1 MTFRSHRAAAAVALL
16 VLALLPSTSRA
27 QEFAPDSTIRA
38 ILAERVASN
47 RGKGFVVGVVELGKA
62 PRFVTAGT
70 TGVDGLALDAN
81 TVFEIGSITKVFT
94 STLLSEMVERGEV
107 KLDDPISKF
116 LPKTVK
122 VPSSKGRE
130 ITLVDLAT
138 QTSGLPRLPTNMRP
152 ASVANP
158 YADYTV
164 PLLYQFLGSY
174 TLTRDIGSQYE
185 YSNLGVGLLGHVL
198 SLAGKKEY
206 DPLLEERVLRP
217 LGMTETRIRLT
228 PSMDQRMAQGFN
240 ALGQP
245 VGRWDL
251 DALAGAGALRSTATD
266 MVKFLTATLDS
277 TSSPLGKVVARTQ
290 TPRHA
295 ADRPNNSIG
304 LGWHVV
310 NVFGSTITWHNGGT
324 GGYRAFIGFDA
335 ANKRGVVILTNSIV
349 SPDDIGFHLLQPRVP
364 LDLPAAPPPPR
375 VEIQLDESQL
385 EPFVGV
391 YELAPAFRI
400 AITREGANLFGQATG
415 QGRVQLHAES
425 PTKFFLRDVDAQI
438 SFVKGQDGK
447 VNEMTLHQGGAN
459 IPGKRVQPQ
468 Q

>member
-1 MTFRSHRAAAAVALL
+1 MFRLRQVAPAVALL
-16 VLALLPSTSRA
+16 CLAILASPARS
-27 QEFAPDSTIRA
+27 QEFAPDSAVRA
-38 ILAERVASN
+38 ILAERIASN
-47 RGKGFVVGVVELGKA
+47 RGKGFVVALVETGKA
-62 PRFVTAGT
+62 PRFFTAGT
-70 TGVDGLALDAN
+70 SGVEGLALDPN

-107 KLDDPISKF
+107 KLDDPISKY

-122 VPSSKGRE
+122 VPTTKGRE
-130 ITLVDLAT
+130 ISLVDLAT
-138 QTSGLPRLPTNMRP
+138 QTSGLPRLPTNLRP

-198 SLAGKKEY
+198 ALAGKKAYE
-206 DPLLEERVLRP
+206 PLLEERVLRP
-217 LGMTETRIRLT
+217 LGMTDTRISLT
-228 PSMDQRMAQGFN
+228 PSMEQRMAQGFN

-245 VGRWDL
+245 VGRWDF
-251 DALAGAGALRSTATD
+251 DAVGGAGALRSTASD
-266 MVKFLTATLDS
+266 MVKFLIATLDS
-277 TSSPLGKVVARTQ
+277 TVSPLGKVMARTQ
-290 TPRHA
+290 ASRHA
-295 ADRPNNSIG
+295 ADRPSNSIG
-304 LGWHVV
+304 LGWHIV

-324 GGYRAFIGFDA
+324 GGYRAFIGFDD
-335 ANKRGVVILTNSIV
+335 ANNRGVVILTNSVV

-364 LDLPAAPPPPR
+364 LDLPATPPPPR
-375 VEIQLDESQL
+375 VEIQLEESQL

-400 AITREGANLFGQATG
+400 AITRDGAALFGQATG
-415 QGRVQLHAES
+415 QGRVRLYAET

-438 SFVKGQDGK
+438 SFTRGPDGK